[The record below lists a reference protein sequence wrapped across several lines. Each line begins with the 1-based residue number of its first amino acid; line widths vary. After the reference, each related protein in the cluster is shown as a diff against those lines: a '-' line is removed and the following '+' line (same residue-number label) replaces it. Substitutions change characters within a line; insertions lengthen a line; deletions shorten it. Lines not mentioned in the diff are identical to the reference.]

1 MYRDSIVEE
10 IHKYRLEHAAKFN
23 YDLNAMVA
31 DYKRQEKES
40 SGPFI
45 RLSPKRVPK
54 KRPSRRAQ
62 RTMKR

>member
-1 MYRDSIVEE
+1 MYRDPIVEE

-23 YDLNAMVA
+23 YDLYAMVA

-45 RLSPKRVPK
+45 SLAPKRIPK

-62 RTMKR
+62 RTVKQ